1 MSSKISAEQPVV
13 PVITGGDLGAY
24 SLAREYHER
33 FGWMSAVVPTGQN
46 LIVGGSKLTELYPAG
61 PMFDP
66 ETVTAHVEQVA
77 RSVNAHTPDRPLVL
91 HSGYDHLVRIVAQKA
106 DRLRDAG
113 YVFPAV
119 TVEQLDRA
127 ALKEHFYAL
136 CRTYSVPYPRTL
148 IYDSHAA
155 AEQTTSSD
163 DFLNS
168 FHGARLSYPVVLK
181 ADDGGQWASTRFE
194 GRRKVHYIDNDANLK
209 EVLDKA
215 TDAGYRGGLIVQ
227 EFIPGPDSQLRILT
241 MYRNADGNITL
252 SGLGEVIVED
262 HAVGLE
268 GNARAVI
275 AVPDNPLH
283 HHGAKILD
291 SLDWHGFAMFD
302 IKVHPTTGE
311 PMFLEMNPR
320 LGRHHYYLTAAGRNP
335 VDFYLGDL
343 LGDFDEPA
351 PAHVEHLALS
361 TTIPLSVAQRYAN
374 DQQRHYI
381 SELKKSGQVYTP
393 LQYRQDK
400 NFKRDLYQKYRLYK
414 AAEEV
419 QHRPGSMN

>member
-1 MSSKISAEQPVV
+1 
-13 PVITGGDLGAY
+13 
-24 SLAREYHER
+24 
-33 FGWMSAVVPTGQN
+33 
-46 LIVGGSKLTELYPAG
+46 
-61 PMFDP
+61 
-66 ETVTAHVEQVA
+66 
-77 RSVNAHTPDRPLVL
+77 
-91 HSGYDHLVRIVAQKA
+91 
-106 DRLRDAG
+106 
-113 YVFPAV
+113 
-119 TVEQLDRA
+119 
-127 ALKEHFYAL
+127 
-136 CRTYSVPYPRTL
+136 
-148 IYDSHAA
+148 
-155 AEQTTSSD
+155 
-163 DFLNS
+163 
-168 FHGARLSYPVVLK
+168 
-181 ADDGGQWASTRFE
+181 
-194 GRRKVHYIDNDANLK
+194 
-209 EVLDKA
+209 
-215 TDAGYRGGLIVQ
+215 
-227 EFIPGPDSQLRILT
+227 
-241 MYRNADGNITL
+241 
-252 SGLGEVIVED
+252 
-262 HAVGLE
+262 
-268 GNARAVI
+268 
-275 AVPDNPLH
+275 
-283 HHGAKILD
+283 
-291 SLDWHGFAMFD
+291 MFD